1 MELKRLRFP
10 IMVGKNTRNLVFLFT
25 DMKRLRGMYDEE
37 WSAFS
42 QKLEKFTDI
51 FDVGINISK
60 NYSLGCYVNKDTV
73 DEIKRV
79 FLGVKPEDIN
89 DSAVLQ
95 TPDGKPLAK
104 PEEGKEDDKKAE
116 E

>member
-1 MELKRLRFP
+1 MAIGQL
-10 IMVGKNTRNLVFLFT
+10 
-25 DMKRLRGMYDEE
+25 
-37 WSAFS
+37 
-42 QKLEKFTDI
+42 
-51 FDVGINISK
+51 ISK